1 MWIAFVELMDYL
13 IANANHKFADPF
25 ISNAKQQTKSNF
37 RKLQFVE
44 VFVEVPITGV
54 RTWSQ
59 ESFRTLSHSGL

>member
-37 RKLQFVE
+37 RKLR
-44 VFVEVPITGV
+44 FVEVPIT
-54 RTWSQ
+54 
-59 ESFRTLSHSGL
+59 